1 MAELIERLL
10 EEKSR
15 GTACEMLFTQ
25 WLLARDFVPK
35 VQSTIVR
42 TFPHYSLHD
51 ASHSRTILNCI
62 VRVMGEK
69 AIGSLGP
76 VDLWL
81 LLTSAY
87 YHDLGM
93 TSSGADIEKVLAND
107 EFRLFVRNCQ
117 DDESHPLN
125 PFASVFEIRKDGIF
139 YKDVTLSGSNYDGA
153 HYLIADYIRKIHAE
167 KSEETLLAD
176 ESFHLPGSPI
186 PERLL
191 ELLGRICRAHT
202 ESFEKVM
209 MLPKSEVG
217 MGLDDCHPRFIA
229 CMLRVGDLLDLDN
242 NRFSDVLL
250 KTLPVIPK
258 DSLLHKKKHLSVK
271 HLRID
276 TERIEVTSRTDSYDV
291 ADMTNRWLEMISYE
305 FGRQRDRW
313 QDIVPPD
320 FMGYLPAIGEL
331 KVDLIGYDTIDGKKR
346 PGFEID
352 TSKAIELLQGAG
364 LYSSPAQCMRELLQ
378 NAVDATFL
386 SIFQENSLDN
396 PQELETVDG
405 FMQLCKQKR
414 IDVSIDKIGIEGKD
428 VIWHVCIEDRG
439 IGMDKA
445 DLGFLVRTGSKNREK
460 AQLVE
465 QMPEYMRPSGTFGI
479 GFQSVFLV
487 ADKVFIR
494 SRKRDSSDE
503 IIAELY
509 NPSGPREGAVLVK
522 TQAAVMPHGTCLE
535 FDFKSDK
542 DLDHWTVSSGQLFS
556 QYTVYSYDFVVD
568 KTLDL
573 DTARLLDE
581 IALFCRTS
589 PIPVHVSL
597 DGNPLSL
604 AMEEGHQFDYYS
616 ALEGLQ
622 LSVLPHRYQ
631 TQVYYRN
638 QIVSTPRIR
647 LPFVSVSV
655 NLLSGNANKLLT
667 LNRNELQYQAR
678 GVVRARIE
686 SALAALL
693 KSAREPIPAEARPFV
708 SMFLQTR
715 FRDRV
720 DEYPML
726 KDEWKEFR
734 FAPSLH
740 DSPENHVWEYSFGDI
755 VHLSEN
761 KPVVWI
767 HGKNDMDSGVDVQDH
782 LVVIRIPP
790 SEYEEFEFL
799 KGKIWESHP
808 YLSNS
813 IKEFVPG
820 QNGML
825 FSMNPV
831 DPVIDWV
838 GWLKMYFHHA
848 DSGRTLM
855 PCNAAFHALRL
866 REDVSFSFAYD
877 RTFGVRN
884 EYPLMICPYVR
895 VIEPGHW
902 HPRTK
907 GLKWDDADGDLYS
920 IAFENRANPSVT
932 IEEIKEAYSQFRLLL
947 DPFIEEVNASETKN
961 N

>member
-25 WLLARDFVPK
+25 WLLARDYVPK
-35 VQSTIVR
+35 VQSAIIR

-62 VRVMGEK
+62 VRVIGEK
-69 AIGSLGP
+69 AIGCLGP

-81 LLTSAY
+81 LLAAAY

-93 TSSGADIEKVLAND
+93 ISSGSNIEKVLD
-107 EFRLFVRNCQ
+107 SDDFRQFVKNCQ

-125 PFASVFEIRKDGIF
+125 PFASVFVIRKDGIH
-139 YKDVTLSGSNYDGA
+139 YKDVALSGRNYDGA
-153 HYLIADYIRKIHAE
+153 HYLIAEYIRRNHAE
-167 KSEETLLAD
+167 KSEQSLLAD
-176 ESFHLPGSPI
+176 DSVHLPGSPI

-202 ESFEKVM
+202 DSFEEVM

-229 CMLRVGDLLDLDN
+229 CLLRVGDLLDLDN

-250 KTLPVIPK
+250 KTLPVIPR

-276 TERIEVTSRTDSYDV
+276 TERIEVTSRTDSYEV

-313 QDIVPPD
+313 QDIVPSG
-320 FMGYLPAIGEL
+320 FTGYLPAIGEL

-386 SIFQENSLDN
+386 SIFQENRLDN
-396 PQELETVDG
+396 PQGLETVEK
-405 FMQLCKQKR
+405 FMQLCKQKW
-414 IDVSIDKIGIEGKD
+414 IDVSINKKGIEGKD
-428 VIWHVCIEDRG
+428 VIWHVCIEDKG

-445 DLGFLVRTGSKNREK
+445 DLGFLVRTGSKNQEK
-460 AQLVE
+460 VRLVE
-465 QMPEYMRPSGTFGI
+465 EMPEYMRPSGTFGI

-487 ADKVFIR
+487 ADKVIIR
-494 SRKRDSSDE
+494 SRKRDSSEE

-509 NPSGPREGAVLVK
+509 NPSGPRDGAVLVK
-522 TQAAVMPHGTCLE
+522 TGTAAMPHGTRLE

-556 QYTVYSYDFVVD
+556 QYTVYSYDFVAD

-597 DGNPLSL
+597 EGDPLSL
-604 AMEEGHQFDYYS
+604 AMEEGPQFDYYS
-616 ALEGLQ
+616 ASEGLQ
-622 LSVLPHRYQ
+622 LSVLPQGRQ
-631 TQVYYRN
+631 MEIYYRN
-638 QIVSTPRIR
+638 QIVRRPGIRI
-647 LPFVSVSV
+647 PFVGVSV
-655 NLLSGNANKLLT
+655 NLLSGDANKLLT
-667 LNRNELQYQAR
+667 LNRDELQYKAR
-678 GVVRARIE
+678 SEVRVRIE
-686 SALAALL
+686 SALVELL
-693 KSAREPIPAEARPFV
+693 KSDWKAVPAASRPYV
-708 SMFLQTR
+708 SMFLHTSFKNR
-715 FRDRV
+715 I
-720 DEYPML
+720 DEFPQL
-726 KDEWKEFR
+726 KEEWKEFR
-734 FAPSLH
+734 FAPPLSDPL
-740 DSPENHVWEYSFGDI
+740 ENHVWEYSFGEI
-755 VHLSEN
+755 VRVAKN
-761 KPVVWI
+761 KPVVWMY
-767 HGKNDMDSGVDVQDH
+767 GKSDMESGVDVQEN
-782 LVVIRIPP
+782 LIIIKIPQTA
-790 SEYEEFEFL
+790 YEEFQFL
-799 KGKIWESHP
+799 KGMICDSHP
-808 YLSNS
+808 FLSNS
-813 IKEFVPG
+813 IREYVPDQDG
-820 QNGML
+820 IL
-825 FSMNPV
+825 FSLSPV
-831 DPVIDWV
+831 DPVVDWV
-838 GWLKMYFHHA
+838 RWLKMYYYHA
-848 DSGRTLM
+848 NSGRTLM
-855 PCNAAFHALRL
+855 PCNVAFQALRL
-866 REDVSFSFAYD
+866 REDVSFPFAYD
-877 RTFGVRN
+877 TSFGVRS
-884 EYPLMICPYVR
+884 EYPIMICPYVR
-895 VIEPGHW
+895 EMEPGQW
-902 HPRTK
+902 HPRIK

-920 IAFENRANPSVT
+920 IVFENRADPSVT
-932 IEEIKEAYSQFRLLL
+932 MEEIKKAYSQFRSLL
-947 DPFIEEVNASETKN
+947 DPFVQQVNATETKDN
-961 N
+961 